1 MKRHQ
6 EHETAKL
13 NEIFIQIINRST
25 DAARKEVE
33 CVKKDIFEMKK
44 DTQQVKIDTAEVK
57 VLKE

>member
-44 DTQQVKIDTAEVK
+44 DT
-57 VLKE
+57 